1 VARRKEDKV
10 ARRKEDKVARRKE
23 DKRVRPKEDRGHA
36 HSSQDAR
43 PFGLCQRTA
52 TCHLA
57 NNRGVALVITLFVVA
72 LVAVLVLE
80 YYFDASVELDLAANY
95 ASDAQAYSLALSGVS
110 FARALLLRDDREV
123 DGPEDPW
130 YRLGA
135 MPTCFPPQQLL
146 SLAGESSSGGALI
159 LEKPMGFVEATTSEA
174 ACVSLRI
181 VDEQSKLPLNALVPP
196 VTSQTGQLATDPP
209 PPTQPDS
216 PTNPGQGKSPTTP
229 PPSGGSSVNS
239 DWEPVFK
246 QLFESLHIE
255 EDKLAAVIDW
265 LDQDDVPFGLGGAE
279 NTYYETLKP
288 RYKARNGSMR
298 TPGELR
304 LVRGFD
310 FETLAKLFPGAAPEA
325 MADIDL
331 GNNIYVTP
339 YGTEQEA
346 KVNVNT
352 APPEVLQILL
362 AGLVDSP
369 SGVTRYVEEIVATRQ
384 KEQYKDLQEV
394 KKVFPSADMGSKLE
408 LVADVKST
416 HFRVISTGM
425 IGVIQKRVVAVLH
438 RDQQETLSLVYLKV
452 E

>member
-1 VARRKEDKV
+1 VARRPEDK
-10 ARRKEDKVARRKE
+10 E
-23 DKRVRPKEDRGHA
+23 HA

-43 PFGLCQRTA
+43 PFGLLQRTA
-52 TCHLA
+52 TGYLA
-57 NNRGVALVITLFVVA
+57 NNHGVALVITLFVVA

-95 ASDAQAYSLALSGVS
+95 ASDAQAYSLALSGVNM
-110 FARALLLRDDREV
+110 ARVILLRDDREV
-123 DGPEDPW
+123 DGQKSDGPQSTW

-135 MPTCFPPQQLL
+135 IPICVPPQQLL
-146 SLAGESSSGGALI
+146 ALVGEASAGGALT
-159 LEKPMGFVEATTSEA
+159 LEKPMGFVEATTSET

-196 VTSQTGQLATDPP
+196 VTSQTGTQQGTQQQSTTGT
-209 PPTQPDS
+209 PTPTRTGS
-216 PTNPGQGKSPTTP
+216 TTNPAQGKSPNTP
-229 PPSGGSSVNS
+229 APMGSSSVNS

-255 EDKLAAVIDW
+255 EDKLAAVVDW
-265 LDQDDVPFGLGGAE
+265 LDQDDVPLGLGGAE

-288 RYKARNGSMR
+288 RYKARNGPMR
-298 TPGELR
+298 TLGELR

-310 FETLAKLFPGAAPEA
+310 FETLAKLFPGSTPEA

-339 YGTEQEA
+339 YGTDQEA

-352 APPEVLQILL
+352 ALPEVLHILL
-362 AGLVDSP
+362 GGLYDGPGS
-369 SGVTRYVEEIVATRQ
+369 VTKLVEEIVAKRQ
-384 KEQYKDLQEV
+384 EKQFDDLKQVKDLIIDAGIQ
-394 KKVFPSADMGSKLE
+394 SKLE
-408 LVADVKST
+408 RVADVKST

-425 IGVIQKRVVAVLH
+425 IGVIQKRVVAVLK
-438 RDQQETLSLVYLKV
+438 RDQQETPSLVYLKV